1 MTVTSMTRSAPVAVG
16 RGAARRSGTDPAFL
30 IAAALFLAVVI
41 AEAAFI
47 ALAARGAFT
56 IQIFKQRDGVFAG
69 DAGQILKNRHGD
81 SLAFRLFVGC
91 EFGA

>member
-1 MTVTSMTRSAPVAVG
+1 MTMTSMARSAPAAAG

-47 ALAARGAFT
+47 ALAAPSIPDIGALYIT
-56 IQIFKQRDGVFAG
+56 VT
-69 DAGQILKNRHGD
+69 
-81 SLAFRLFVGC
+81 
-91 EFGA
+91 